1 MFSPVRRGLYLLNS
15 HGRALVEIDHEP
27 AIRLRDL
34 ADRIGLTERATQAV
48 VSDLIDAGYLSKTRE
63 GRRNRYTV
71 LKPGEVGRV
80 GSPALRSAENST
92 NAASGARRA
101 AVLACSDFRFQEPL
115 RALLESEGLLDLSE
129 TFLWPG
135 GSAALGGPDGPAILE
150 AMVSAVGP
158 DTPPRVVL
166 VAHQGCHARGAHVG
180 SRSDAFET
188 GRAVLR
194 RRRRGVERA
203 RAAFHVEPELWF
215 LSERGA
221 HRLRSR
227 NDPTHEAEVD
237 HRR

>member
-1 MFSPVRRGLYLLNS
+1 MEI
-15 HGRALVEIDHEP
+15 GRDPDV
-27 AIRLRDL
+27 RLRDL
-34 ADRIGLTERATQAV
+34 AVRIGLTERATQV
-48 VSDLIDAGYLSKTRE
+48 LIRDLVDHGYLSKARE

-71 LKPGEVGRV
+71 LKRDEVGRA
-80 GSPALRSAENST
+80 SAPADRSTRPAT
-92 NAASGARRA
+92 RPADGARRA
-101 AVLACSDFRFQEPL
+101 LVLACSDFRFQEPL
-115 RALLESEGLLDLSE
+115 RALLAGEGLLDLAE

-135 GSAALGGPDGPAILE
+135 GSAALGGPDGPAILR

-166 VAHQGCHARGAHVG
+166 IAHQGCHARGSHVG
-180 SRSDAFET
+180 ARSDPFET

-203 RAAFHVEPELWF
+203 RSAFGVQPELWF

-221 HRLRSR
+221 HRLRTR
-227 NDPTHEAEVD
+227 NEQREVD